1 MQLPLFKVLKKG
13 LLTTFQDKGR
23 YGYQQFGVVTGGAMD
38 VDSLRFANL
47 LVGNQIDEVCL
58 EISMLGPS
66 LQVLA
71 DEVVISI
78 CGANLSPAVNDKPIP
93 QWQSVRV
100 YKDDIITFGRPI
112 TGVRSYLAVTGGFS
126 VEEVLG
132 SKSYYQKANI
142 GTRIEEGDQLVGFSS
157 PVKQRMKGLV
167 HSSQPHYE
175 KDISVRV
182 IMGPHE
188 NVFSNE
194 SLAHFFN
201 EPYKVMQADRMGYRL
216 NSSAPLEHKH
226 SADIASD
233 AIPLGGIQ
241 VPSSGQPII
250 LMADRQTTGGYTR
263 IGTVISADIPKIAQV
278 PPGGSIRFEK
288 CSIEEAHSAYQ
299 EREKFINIL
308 QKLRRD

>member
-1 MQLPLFKVLKKG
+1 MQLPLFQVLKKG

-38 VDSLRFANL
+38 VDSLRIANL

-58 EISMLGPS
+58 EISMLGPT

-78 CGANLSPAVNDKPIP
+78 CGANLSPSINNQPMP
-93 QWQSVRV
+93 LWQSVRV
-100 YKDDIITFGRPI
+100 YKNDIIKFGKPKHGI
-112 TGVRSYLAVTGGFS
+112 RSYLAVSGGFF

-132 SKSYYQKANI
+132 SKSFYQKADL
-142 GTRIEEGDQLVGFSS
+142 GTSIEEGDQLMGFPST
-157 PVKQRMKGLV
+157 KKKRMKGIA
-167 HSSQPHYE
+167 HSTQPQYE
-175 KDISVRV
+175 KDITVRV
-182 IMGPHE
+182 IVGPHE
-188 NVFSNE
+188 NEFSTE
-194 SLAHFFN
+194 SIEHFFK

-216 NSSAPLEHKH
+216 NSNTKLEHKNK
-226 SADIASD
+226 ADIASD
-233 AIPLGGIQ
+233 AIPIGGIQ
-241 VPSSGQPII
+241 VPSNGQPII

-263 IGTVISADIPKIAQV
+263 IGTVITADIPKIAQV

-288 CSIEEAHSAYQ
+288 CTIEQAHSAYQ
-299 EREKFINIL
+299 EREKFIRIL